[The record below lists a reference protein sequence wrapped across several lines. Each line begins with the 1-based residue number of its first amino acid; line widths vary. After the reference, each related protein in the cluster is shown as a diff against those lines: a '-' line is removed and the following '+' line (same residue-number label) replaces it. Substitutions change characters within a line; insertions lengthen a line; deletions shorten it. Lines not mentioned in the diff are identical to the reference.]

1 MDALTLLKT
10 QVAGGRRDW
19 NSVTG
24 DMTEEQLQ
32 WRPPGI
38 ANPIVSLVA
47 HAIGGQDNAVNVVA
61 QGKPK
66 VWDANNWGEKLKI
79 SPVGRQDL
87 EAGRNLRVDIELFK
101 EYANEVFASV
111 DAFLDQAKPEDL
123 DREVQ
128 GFGGNM
134 VPLGRQ
140 LSIFLVTHFMGHLG
154 EVSALKGCQGGKGWA
169 G

>member
-10 QVAGGRRDW
+10 QVRGLRRDW
-19 NSVTG
+19 NSVMG
-24 DMTEEQLQ
+24 DMTQEQLL

-38 ANPIVSLVA
+38 ANPIVSLVM
-47 HAIGGQDNAVNVVA
+47 HVVGGQDNVVNVTA
-61 QGKPK
+61 QGKQK
-66 VWDANNWGEKLKI
+66 VWDANNWGEKLKV

-87 EAGRNLRVDIELFK
+87 EAGRNLHVDIDGFK
-101 EYANEVFASV
+101 EYADEVFASV
-111 DAFLDQAKPEDL
+111 DAYLAQAQLDDL

-134 VPLGRQ
+134 VPLGNM
-140 LSIFLVTHFMGHLG
+140 LSGMLVTHFMGHLG